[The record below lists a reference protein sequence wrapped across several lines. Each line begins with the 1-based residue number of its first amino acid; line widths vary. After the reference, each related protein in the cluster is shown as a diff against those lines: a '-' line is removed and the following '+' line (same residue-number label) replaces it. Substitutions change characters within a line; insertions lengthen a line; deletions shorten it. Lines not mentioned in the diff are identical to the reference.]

1 MFKLSNIVGK
11 PIISL
16 YNGQIE
22 GIITNA
28 IFDKKLQKV
37 KYFLIINE
45 TNDETLELN
54 STLLTKDIYHIGQDA
69 IVIKNNSY
77 IMYSNLSDETKLSIN
92 PINCDIFTTLGE
104 KIGVVKDVIF
114 DEHFNVINLE
124 LADNNTISIKN
135 IANYSNELII
145 MQDETK
151 SINISK
157 FGYKKPKIQN
167 TNEVVKIL
175 RKDNQLSTHPTTL
188 PQKITIRTDL
198 MIGRT
203 INENIYSQSKEIIA
217 KKGTIISQKIID
229 NAKKYGK
236 IKELYMFSA

>member
-175 RKDNQLSTHPTTL
+175 RKDNQLSTRPTTL

>member
-1 MFKLSNIVGK
+1 MLKLSNIVGK

-28 IFDKKLQKV
+28 IFDKRLQKV
-37 KYFLIINE
+37 KYFLVINE

-69 IVIKNNSY
+69 VVIKNNSY
-77 IMYSNLSDETKLSIN
+77 IMFSNLNDETKLSIN
-92 PINCDIFTTLGE
+92 PINCDIYTTLGQ

-114 DEHFNVINLE
+114 DEQFKVINLE
-124 LADNNTISIKN
+124 LSDSNTISIKN
-135 IANYSNELII
+135 IANYSNDLII
-145 MQDETK
+145 MQDESK
-151 SINISK
+151 SLNINK
-157 FGYKKPKIQN
+157 FGYKKPKIEN
-167 TNEVVKIL
+167 TNEIVKIL
-175 RKDNQLSTHPTTL
+175 RKDNLLTNRPTTL

-203 INENIYSQSKEIIA
+203 INENIYSQSKEVIA

-236 IKELYMFSA
+236 IKELYMFSS